1 MVWVSNMDANKLT
14 GLTDSLKHYK
24 NQIRI
29 KTDELNSSY
38 EYVKYSQ
45 PIEDLNFSIY
55 GLDIRLDDV
64 ESALN
69 SLKRAEQ
76 THSNCYMR
84 IEEEIET
91 DPWDEWSTGDCTWFK
106 FYGDLEFSEEEIE
119 AKKDK
124 LRSEIEKCELKCAEI
139 ENDIRELVANG

>member
-1 MVWVSNMDANKLT
+1 MDTNKLT
-14 GLTDSLKHYK
+14 ELNDNLKHYK

-29 KTDELNSSY
+29 KTDELNSHY

-55 GLDIRLDDV
+55 GLEIRLDDV
-64 ESALN
+64 ESMLSSLN
-69 SLKRAEQ
+69 GAEK
-76 THSNCYMR
+76 THSNCFMR

-91 DPWDEWSTGDCTWFK
+91 DPWDEWSTGDCIGFK

-119 AKKDK
+119 VKKSE
-124 LRSEIEKCELKCAEI
+124 LRNEIEELEMNCKEI
-139 ENDIRELVANG
+139 ENEIRSLVING